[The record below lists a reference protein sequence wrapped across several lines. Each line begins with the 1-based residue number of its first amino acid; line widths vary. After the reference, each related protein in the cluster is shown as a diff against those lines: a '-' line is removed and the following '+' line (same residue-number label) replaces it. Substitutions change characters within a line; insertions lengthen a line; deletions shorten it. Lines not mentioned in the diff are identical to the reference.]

1 MPRSSLLRDGA
12 SCAIA
17 QPFRDSGLE
26 SIFLDR
32 LRWLNIRILV
42 QVWIADHHVD
52 VLLGARLVVQLDGG
66 HHVGAQRTSD
76 IAHDAVLT
84 MLGYHVLRFGYQ
96 QVINDWPFVQAMIMQ
111 AIAQG
116 VDLRGCADSI
126 DPARPGY

>member
-1 MPRSSLLRDGA
+1 MVDRDELARLSLPPAARALL
-12 SCAIA
+12 AIA

-32 LRWLNIRILV
+32 LRWQNIRILV

-116 VDLRGCADSI
+116 LRI
-126 DPARPGY
+126 AR